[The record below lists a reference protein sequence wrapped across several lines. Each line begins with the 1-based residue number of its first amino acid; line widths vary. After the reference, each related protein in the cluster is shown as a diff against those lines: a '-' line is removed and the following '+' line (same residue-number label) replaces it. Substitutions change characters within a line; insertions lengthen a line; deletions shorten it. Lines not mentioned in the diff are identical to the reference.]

1 MNLLADYMIAK
12 QIKKSVRAVQ
22 RMAERG
28 DLKIG
33 HVGKTP
39 YVFLPSFRETLHAS
53 MTKVDAA

>member
-1 MNLLADYMIAK
+1 VPHTPENAL
-12 QIKKSVRAVQ
+12 RAVQ

-28 DLKIG
+28 EILIG

-39 YVFLPSFRETLHAS
+39 YVFLPSLRETLHAS